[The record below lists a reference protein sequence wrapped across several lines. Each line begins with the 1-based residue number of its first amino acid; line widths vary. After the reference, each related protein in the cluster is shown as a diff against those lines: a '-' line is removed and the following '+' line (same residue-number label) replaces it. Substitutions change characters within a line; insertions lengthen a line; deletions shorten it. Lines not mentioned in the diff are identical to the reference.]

1 MLTGHPSRLGRRQ
14 KYGSICNPGDAGQR
28 PMYPVEHDTI
38 IQRILDGDS
47 RAYAELVRHYQRMVY
62 TVCMRVLRNTEDAEE
77 ATQDS
82 FVKAYQH
89 LAAFGGKAKFS
100 TWLYSIAY
108 RTAISQGRKRR
119 NEENSVDEL
128 PHHPAS
134 APDTTGHRNEL
145 RQLLDSALA
154 RLDPEDA
161 SILSFYHLEELSVE
175 EIVTIT
181 GLGAS
186 NVKVR
191 LHRARKKLLDVIQ
204 ATHGPEAQRL
214 ILEYA

>member
-1 MLTGHPSRLGRRQ
+1 VDHS
-14 KYGSICNPGDAGQR
+14 
-28 PMYPVEHDTI
+28 TI
-38 IQRILDGDS
+38 IQRILAGDS

-62 TVCMRVLRNTEDAEE
+62 TVCYRVLRNTEDAEE

-89 LAAFGGKAKFS
+89 LAGFGGNAKFS

-119 NEENSVDEL
+119 NEETSVDEL
-128 PHHPAS
+128 PHQPAS

-214 ILEYA
+214 ILEHA

>member
-1 MLTGHPSRLGRRQ
+1 M
-14 KYGSICNPGDAGQR
+14 YGSICNPGGAGQR
-28 PMYPVEHDTI
+28 HMYPVDHDMI
-38 IQRILDGDS
+38 IQRVLAGDS
-47 RAYAELVRHYQRMVY
+47 RAYAELVRHYQRMVH
-62 TVCMRVLRNTEDAEE
+62 TVCMCVLRNAEDAEE

-108 RTAISQGRKRR
+108 RTAISHGRKVRMEGNFMDEQVQLAVADADTSGHTSEVRR
-119 NEENSVDEL
+119 
-128 PHHPAS
+128 
-134 APDTTGHRNEL
+134 
-145 RQLLDSALA
+145 LLEHALA
-154 RLDPEDA
+154 QLDPEDA
-161 SILSFYHLEELSVE
+161 SLLSFFHLEELTIA

-191 LHRARKKLLDVIQ
+191 LHRARKKLVEVIE
-204 ATHGPEAQRL
+204 ATYGYEAQHL
-214 ILEYA
+214 ILDHA

>member
-1 MLTGHPSRLGRRQ
+1 MYLAPRTGLLPFVTEAVSDGVPSHSTHVDHSTL
-14 KYGSICNPGDAGQR
+14 I
-28 PMYPVEHDTI
+28 H
-38 IQRILDGDS
+38 RILNGDG
-47 RAYAELVRHYQRMVY
+47 RAYAELVRTYQRMVY
-62 TVCMRVLRNTEDAEE
+62 TVCLRVLRNAQDAEE

-89 LAAFGGKAKFS
+89 LGSYGGTSKFS

-119 NEENSVDEL
+119 PDARSVEELV
-128 PHHPAS
+128 HHPVA
-134 APDTTGHRNEL
+134 ARDRNGEQAEL
-145 RQLLDSALA
+145 SVMLEHSLAQLAA
-154 RLDPEDA
+154 EDA
-161 SILSFYHLEELSVE
+161 SILSFFYLEEMSVA

-191 LHRARKKLLDVIQ
+191 LHRARKELLQVMQ
-204 ATHGPEAQRL
+204 ATYGNEVHEQLLAHERP
-214 ILEYA
+214 

>member
-1 MLTGHPSRLGRRQ
+1 MHPVDHS
-14 KYGSICNPGDAGQR
+14 
-28 PMYPVEHDTI
+28 TI
-38 IQRILDGDS
+38 IPRILAGDS

-62 TVCMRVLRNTEDAEE
+62 TVCFRVLRNAQDAEE

-89 LAAFGGKAKFS
+89 LAGFGGNAKFS

-108 RTAISQGRKRR
+108 RTAISHGRKRR
-119 NEENSVDEL
+119 DDEGSVDEL
-128 PHHPAS
+128 PHHPA
-134 APDTTGHRNEL
+134 ADPDTSSQRSEV
-145 RQLLDSALA
+145 RQVLDHALA
-154 RLDPEDA
+154 QLDPEDA
-161 SILSFYHLEELSVE
+161 SILSFFHLEELSVE

-191 LHRARKKLLDVIQ
+191 LYRARKKLLDVIQ
-204 ATHGPEAQRL
+204 ATYGTEAQRL
-214 ILEYA
+214 ILDHA